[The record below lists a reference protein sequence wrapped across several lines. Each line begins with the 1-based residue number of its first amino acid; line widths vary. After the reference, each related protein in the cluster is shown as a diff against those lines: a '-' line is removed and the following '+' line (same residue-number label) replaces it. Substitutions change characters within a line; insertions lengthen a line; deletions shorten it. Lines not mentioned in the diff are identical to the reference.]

1 MPNSAVMRVAFS
13 TLSALFGGLGMYFLY
28 SSIEDPGQIPRALIF
43 LGSAISIVLSSQ
55 YYNQGPTN
63 RR

>member
-1 MPNSAVMRVAFS
+1 
-13 TLSALFGGLGMYFLY
+13 MYFLY
-28 SSIEDPGQIPRALIF
+28 SSIEDPGQVPRALIF

-55 YYNQGPTN
+55 HYNQGPTN